1 MVGGFASS
9 YEAKSASTSEAP
21 SPSYSERAACAFNY
35 IQLQRLE
42 SPAISLSRSKQKAL
56 LGRELQCP
64 AILNEPLALLNF
76 KKTKTG
82 SCKMEL
88 ALL

>member
-1 MVGGFASS
+1 MVGGFTSS

-21 SPSYSERAACAFNY
+21 SPSRSERAACAFY
-35 IQLQRLE
+35 SIQLQRLE
-42 SPAISLSRSKQKAL
+42 SQDISLSRSKPKAL

-64 AILNEPLALLNF
+64 AILNEPIALLNF

-82 SCKMEL
+82 SCKIEL

>member
-1 MVGGFASS
+1 MVGGCTSS

-21 SPSYSERAACAFNY
+21 SPSHSERAACAFNY
-35 IQLQRLE
+35 IQLQQLE
-42 SPAISLSRSKQKAL
+42 WSVAALLPMRQKAL

>member
-1 MVGGFASS
+1 MRFKVYLVPSPAARMVGGFASS
-9 YEAKSASTSEAP
+9 YEAKRASTSEAP
-21 SPSYSERAACAFNY
+21 SPSHSERAAATF
-35 IQLQRLE
+35 
-42 SPAISLSRSKQKAL
+42 
-56 LGRELQCP
+56 
-64 AILNEPLALLNF
+64 NF

>member
-1 MVGGFASS
+1 MTWILNEPLVLLID
-9 YEAKSASTSEAP
+9 
-21 SPSYSERAACAFNY
+21 

-42 SPAISLSRSKQKAL
+42 SPVISLSRSKQKAL
-56 LGRELQCP
+56 LGRELEVTW
-64 AILNEPLALLNF
+64 ILNEPLVLLIF

>member
-21 SPSYSERAACAFNY
+21 SPSHSEQAVCAFRY
-35 IQLQRLE
+35 IHLQRLE

-56 LGRELQCP
+56 LGRELEVTW
-64 AILNEPLALLNF
+64 ILNEPLVLLIF

>member
-9 YEAKSASTSEAP
+9 YEAKSASMSEAP
-21 SPSYSERAACAFNY
+21 ALSYSERAASAFK
-35 IQLQRLE
+35 I
-42 SPAISLSRSKQKAL
+42 
-56 LGRELQCP
+56 
-64 AILNEPLALLNF
+64 

-82 SCKMEL
+82 SCKMKL

>member
-1 MVGGFASS
+1 ASLLPTRQKALLGR
-9 YEAKSASTSEAP
+9 ELEVTCD
-21 SPSYSERAACAFNY
+21 SERAACAFRY
-35 IQLQRLE
+35 IQLQRQE

-64 AILNEPLALLNF
+64 AILNEPLVLLIF

>member
-1 MVGGFASS
+1 MYGGILFF
-9 YEAKSASTSEAP
+9 EAKSASTSEAP
-21 SPSYSERAACAFNY
+21 SPSHSERAVCAFNY

-64 AILNEPLALLNF
+64 AILNEPLTLLNF